1 MKKIMLFLFLLVF
14 FVSSNVKA
22 ETLSFAENAKSAIMI
37 EASTGEVLFE
47 KNPDE
52 KLVPASMTKMMSM
65 LLILEAIEK
74 GILKWDQAITVSEN
88 ASSMGGSQILLETGE
103 KMSVRDLFKGV
114 AIASGN
120 DAVVALAEASYG
132 SESVFV
138 NHMNKKAKKL
148 GLKNTN
154 FKNPHGLDAADHY
167 SSARDMSLIAKELA
181 KHEKVFEFT
190 SVYED
195 YLREGTDKRI
205 WLVNTNKLVRF
216 YDGVDGLKTG
226 FTNGAGY
233 CITATAKKNGMR
245 IIAVVMGE
253 PTSKM
258 RNKEI
263 SEMFDYAFAHYNTID
278 LLGKKDLG
286 KYRVDSGKDEYVK
299 VIPKES
305 ATSLRKKGEDG
316 GKIKYDVNINSL
328 KAPLKKGDVIG
339 FLVIK
344 EDGNEIK
351 KVPLTVSKSILKI
364 NFIELLFRN
373 VKDMVIG
380 NISIN

>member
-1 MKKIMLFLFLLVF
+1 
-14 FVSSNVKA
+14 
-22 ETLSFAENAKSAIMI
+22 
-37 EASTGEVLFE
+37 
-47 KNPDE
+47 
-52 KLVPASMTKMMSM
+52 
-65 LLILEAIEK
+65 
-74 GILKWDQAITVSEN
+74 
-88 ASSMGGSQILLETGE
+88 
-103 KMSVRDLFKGV
+103 
-114 AIASGN
+114 
-120 DAVVALAEASYG
+120 
-132 SESVFV
+132 
-138 NHMNKKAKKL
+138 
-148 GLKNTN
+148 
-154 FKNPHGLDAADHY
+154 
-167 SSARDMSLIAKELA
+167 
-181 KHEKVFEFT
+181 
-190 SVYED
+190 
-195 YLREGTDKRI
+195 
-205 WLVNTNKLVRF
+205 
-216 YDGVDGLKTG
+216 
-226 FTNGAGY
+226 
-233 CITATAKKNGMR
+233 
-245 IIAVVMGE
+245 
-253 PTSKM
+253 
-258 RNKEI
+258 
-263 SEMFDYAFAHYNTID
+263 MFDYAFAHYNTID